1 MSTKLF
7 GNASNIAKKWTE
19 IICCAFE
26 KGVYDHNVY
35 SDTYKKIYGLP
46 PKGGLLL
53 DFSNFYQIS
62 LVSDNL
68 EDKTASALMDYILH
82 KKTGIYYIYDRQLSI
97 LPEVFKSKEASKYIA
112 AIELLSEYKN
122 PGCKEKLMFVVEWLN
137 TQKEGEGYW
146 DMGTTVKDGVR
157 FPLSNSWRK
166 KELRVKDCTYRISRL
181 MKNLVIDK

>member
-1 MSTKLF
+1 
-7 GNASNIAKKWTE
+7 
-19 IICCAFE
+19 
-26 KGVYDHNVY
+26 
-35 SDTYKKIYGLP
+35 
-46 PKGGLLL
+46 
-53 DFSNFYQIS
+53 
-62 LVSDNL
+62 
-68 EDKTASALMDYILH
+68 MDYILH

-97 LPEVFKSKEASKYIA
+97 LPEVFKSLPEVFKSKEASKYIA

>member
-46 PKGGLLL
+46 PKGGRLL

-62 LVSDNL
+62 LVF
-68 EDKTASALMDYILH
+68 
-82 KKTGIYYIYDRQLSI
+82 R
-97 LPEVFKSKEASKYIA
+97 
-112 AIELLSEYKN
+112 
-122 PGCKEKLMFVVEWLN
+122 
-137 TQKEGEGYW
+137 
-146 DMGTTVKDGVR
+146 
-157 FPLSNSWRK
+157 
-166 KELRVKDCTYRISRL
+166 
-181 MKNLVIDK
+181 